1 MFLKSLVTLLLR
13 NVPSQAEVVGCI
25 VWWEGLHPV
34 QVITI
39 QSIAFLVW
47 HTDHRQ
53 REGIPP
59 TGNISTRRGLA
70 CLDLNGCD
78 GTLPER
84 ELEGLFLSEFFRM
97 FL

>member
-47 HTDHRQ
+47 HTDQQAAR
-53 REGIPP
+53 RNPP
-59 TGNISTRRGLA
+59 YRKYLY
-70 CLDLNGCD
+70 
-78 GTLPER
+78 
-84 ELEGLFLSEFFRM
+84 
-97 FL
+97 